1 MSTWNPKLWRT
12 ALRLHSAYT
21 AVDRSRP
28 HFYLP
33 EDDWQELR
41 RLDQR
46 LKVAELRRWTT
57 ASARTR
63 AALILDLE
71 RLGYRL
77 RDLIGGLRAA
87 ERTSRPSARMLYEEL
102 QAAVREFNGLE
113 IDDATLGVTTDSI
126 VLEDIRLGPF
136 SILLDTDRLTGDSPY
151 TIVALEPNPA
161 VSSSETTHPHVNG
174 ERLCPGEGRGAINAA
189 LAEGRLFDFFT
200 IVDRILHTYAEGSAY
215 VELNRWHGVPCH
227 DCDCTVDED
236 DACSCRGCDESLCGE
251 CLLACE
257 SCGDGYCSGCS
268 ERCAECDGRYCSRCL
283 KTCLRCRREVCES
296 CLDERVCTACL
307 EELEHEEEPV
317 EEAVATSAAPPEPAL

>member
-1 MSTWNPKLWRT
+1 MPTWNPKLWRT
-12 ALRLHSAYT
+12 AVRLQAAY
-21 AVDRSRP
+21 AAAARGGP

-33 EDDWQELR
+33 EEDWLELR
-41 RLDQR
+41 RLAQR
-46 LKVAELRRWTT
+46 LHVAELRRWST
-57 ASARTR
+57 AAARIR

-77 RDLIGGLRAA
+77 RDLIGGLRAT
-87 ERTSRPSARMLYEEL
+87 ERTSRPTVRMLYEEL
-102 QAAVREFNGLE
+102 QAAEQEFGGLE
-113 IDDATLGVTTDSI
+113 IDDATLGVTTNSI
-126 VLEDIRLGPF
+126 VLEDIRLGSF
-136 SILLDTDRLTGDSPY
+136 SIRLDTERLTGDAPY
-151 TIVALEPNPA
+151 AIVALEPNPA

-189 LAEGRLFDFFT
+189 LTEGRLFDFFT

-236 DACSCRGCDESLCGE
+236 DACSCRGCDESLCSE

-268 ERCAECDGRYCSRCL
+268 ERCAECEGRYCSRCL

-296 CLDERVCTACL
+296 CLDERVCTACI
-307 EELEHEEEPV
+307 EELEHEEELV
-317 EEAVATSAAPPEPAL
+317 EETVEASAAPPEPAL